1 VLLAIILVG
10 SADAQV
16 DTAWAR
22 VYDGGQF
29 DDEALGICAD
39 GDGYVYATGYVRT
52 PAVRGEI
59 TTTMLAPNG
68 DTLWMRF
75 YPGAHDMWS
84 EVRGRHIATDGAQ
97 NVYVAGEAAFATEFS
112 ADIIILKYDSQGV
125 LLWDRNHNG
134 SSNNDD
140 EALDIGLDADTNVY
154 VTGVSR
160 STGQGDDMVTVKY
173 DKGGTH
179 QWTKT
184 LNGLSNSDDRA
195 EDLCVGPTGNIY
207 VVGTTQNA
215 PSDKDVTTIKYLP
228 NGDTAWVRHFAGF
241 PGSEYCGGWGV
252 TADDIGNVFVV
263 GYIGISLFAS
273 RDFLIIK
280 YNSQG
285 DTVWTQTYDGPAG
298 DRDEAVYVEL
308 DETGNV
314 VVVGPSKGS
323 TNPTGWMDYLT
334 LKCNPNGDTLWSRRY
349 NSTTSAESANDIPYD
364 LAVDTGGNIYV
375 SGTSDHDTFASTEDD
390 ILVVKYSPDGD
401 QLWEARFNSPGNV
414 DDDANAMF
422 LDEDLNVYVAA
433 STEGYGGE
441 MYDQLMVKFVQEF
454 CECPFQCDYDED
466 GFLTN
471 IDLAALIDV
480 LFRGEPT
487 IQDPGCPVVRGD
499 FNNDTFPDN
508 IDLSGLIDHLF
519 VNGDPPC
526 DPCNPVQSTCAK

>member
-1 VLLAIILVG
+1 
-10 SADAQV
+10 
-16 DTAWAR
+16 
-22 VYDGGQF
+22 
-29 DDEALGICAD
+29 
-39 GDGYVYATGYVRT
+39 
-52 PAVRGEI
+52 
-59 TTTMLAPNG
+59 
-68 DTLWMRF
+68 
-75 YPGAHDMWS
+75 
-84 EVRGRHIATDGAQ
+84 
-97 NVYVAGEAAFATEFS
+97 
-112 ADIIILKYDSQGV
+112 
-125 LLWDRNHNG
+125 
-134 SSNNDD
+134 
-140 EALDIGLDADTNVY
+140 
-154 VTGVSR
+154 
-160 STGQGDDMVTVKY
+160 MVTVKY